1 MLSLSRLARGRVLAD
16 AARVLATRAG
26 ALPSA
31 ARASSE
37 RAEDLAPSRARR
49 LASSSAPSPATARAR
64 PRPVDVDGAG
74 GVPEPSPSRSASA
87 SAASSVSPSLDH
99 LDAAASDDHRVEHD
113 LLGPI
118 RVPRGA
124 LYGVATARAMSNYQ
138 ITGVRLH
145 HFPELIY
152 GLAYVKKAAA
162 IANARLGLLPREIAD
177 AIARA
182 CDALT
187 SSTEHHAHFA
197 VDVIQGGAGTST
209 NMCANEVI
217 ANLAG
222 IELGSAVGSYDKVH
236 PNDHVNLCQSTNC
249 AYPSA
254 AKLAVVLKHGEV
266 IASLESLI
274 ASLDAKGE
282 AFESVIKMGR
292 TQLQDAVP
300 MTLGQEFR
308 SFASTLRADLKFA
321 RRNVDALY
329 EMNLG
334 GTAIGTKIC
343 AHAGFAETAVEEL
356 GRLTNLPLRSPADFI
371 EASSSTSSFLLFSNI
386 LRRVAVKTS
395 KICND
400 LRLLSS
406 GPRCGLGEISLP
418 AAAPGSSIMPGKI
431 NPVIPE
437 VVNQVCFQ
445 VMGTDHVIATA
456 SEAAQLQLNVFEP
469 VIVYNLL
476 NNLELMR
483 NGLDTLRVRC
493 VDGIVANEDRCADLV
508 NNSIGVVT
516 NLLPLLG
523 YKRATAVAKEALE
536 TNVPVA
542 TIAARYVDAS
552 VIEKALDPRN
562 MT

>member
-1 MLSLSRLARGRVLAD
+1 MLSLARLARGRVLAD

-26 ALPSA
+26 PLPSA

-37 RAEDLAPSRARR
+37 RASSDLAPSRARR
-49 LASSSAPSPATARAR
+49 VASSSSPSPASARTR
-64 PRPVDVDGAG
+64 PRPLDAVGAPR
-74 GVPEPSPSRSASA
+74 GVPETSSWSASA
-87 SAASSVSPSLDH
+87 SAASSVEDLRT
-99 LDAAASDDHRVEHD
+99 DAASDDDHRVEHD
-113 LLGPI
+113 LLGEL

-124 LYGVATARAMSNYQ
+124 LYGVATARAMANYR
-138 ITGVRLH
+138 ITGIQLH

-152 GLAYVKKAAA
+152 GLAHVKKAAA
-162 IANARLGLLPREIAD
+162 IANAKLGLLDRNVAD
-177 AIARA
+177 AIADA

-187 SSTEHHAHFA
+187 HSTEHHKHFA

-222 IELGSAVGSYDKVH
+222 LTLGSQIGSYDKVH

-254 AKLAVVLKHGEV
+254 AKLAVVFKSRQFV
-266 IASLESLI
+266 ASLEALI
-274 ASLDAKGE
+274 ESLDVKGVK
-282 AFESVIKMGR
+282 FTNVIKMGR

-300 MTLGQEFR
+300 MTLGQEFK
-308 SFASTLRADLKFA
+308 SFASTLRADLEFA

-343 AHAGFAETAVEEL
+343 AHAGFADTAVAEL
-356 GRLTNLPLRSPADFI
+356 SVLTNLPLRSPADFI

-406 GPRCGLGEISLP
+406 GPRCGFGEILLP
-418 AAAPGSSIMPGKI
+418 PHAPGSSIMPGKI

-445 VMGTDHVIATA
+445 VMGTDSVIATA

-483 NGLDTLRVRC
+483 NGLDTLRLRC
-493 VDGIVANEDRCADLV
+493 VDGVVANEERCADLV
-508 NNSIGVVT
+508 NNSIGIVT
-516 NLLPLLG
+516 NLLPMLG
-523 YKRATAVAKEALE
+523 YKNATKVAKEALE

-542 TIAARYVDAS
+542 TIAARYLDQS

>member
-1 MLSLSRLARGRVLAD
+1 MLSLARLARGRVLAD

-26 ALPSA
+26 PLPSA

-37 RAEDLAPSRARR
+37 RASSDLAPSRARR
-49 LASSSAPSPATARAR
+49 VASSSSPSPASASTR
-64 PRPVDVDGAG
+64 PRPLDAVGATR
-74 GVPEPSPSRSASA
+74 GVPETSSWSASA
-87 SAASSVSPSLDH
+87 SAASSVEDLPH
-99 LDAAASDDHRVEHD
+99 AASDDDYRVEHD
-113 LLGPI
+113 LLGVL

-124 LYGVATARAMSNYQ
+124 LYGVATARAMANYR
-138 ITGVRLH
+138 ITGVQLH

-162 IANARLGLLPREIAD
+162 RANARLGLLDPRVAD
-177 AIARA
+177 AVADA

-187 SSTEHHAHFA
+187 SSTEHHEHFA

-222 IELGSAVGSYDKVH
+222 LKLSSAVGSYDTVH

-254 AKLAVVLKHGEV
+254 AKLAVVFKSRQV
-266 IASLESLI
+266 IESLEKLI
-274 ASLDAKGE
+274 EALDDKGE
-282 AFESVIKMGR
+282 AFKDVIKMGR

-300 MTLGQEFR
+300 MTLGQEFK
-308 SFASTLRADLKFA
+308 SFASTLRADLEFA
-321 RRNVDALY
+321 RRNVDQLY

-343 AHAGFAETAVEEL
+343 AHAGFANAAVAEL
-356 GRLTNLPLRSPADFI
+356 GALTNLPLRSPADFI

-406 GPRCGLGEISLP
+406 GPRCGFGEITLP
-418 AAAPGSSIMPGKI
+418 PHAPGSSIMPGKI

-476 NNLELMR
+476 NNLDLMR
-483 NGLDTLRVRC
+483 NGLDTLRERC
-493 VDGIVANEDRCADLV
+493 VDGVVANSARCADLV
-508 NNSIGVVT
+508 NNSIGIVT
-516 NLLPLLG
+516 NLLPMLG
-523 YKRATAVAKEALE
+523 YENATKVAKEALE

-542 TIAARYVDAS
+542 EIAARYLDRG

>member
-1 MLSLSRLARGRVLAD
+1 MLSLSRLTRGRVLAD
-16 AARVLATRAG
+16 AVSVLATRAG

-31 ARASSE
+31 ACASSE
-37 RAEDLAPSRARR
+37 RASSDLAPSRAKW
-49 LASSSAPSPATARAR
+49 LTSSSAPSPASTRASHR
-64 PRPVDVDGAG
+64 PIGANDAG
-74 GVPEPSPSRSASA
+74 CLPETSSSRSAAA
-87 SAASSVSPSLDH
+87 SAASSVSRSLSD
-99 LDAAASDDHRVEHD
+99 LDAASDDHRVEHD
-113 LLGPI
+113 LLGAL

-124 LYGVATARAMSNYQ
+124 LYGAATARAISNYR
-138 ITGVRLH
+138 ITGIQLH

-162 IANARLGLLPREIAD
+162 RANARLGLLPPDVAD

-187 SSTEHHAHFA
+187 SSTALHEHFA
-197 VDVIQGGAGTST
+197 VDVMQGGAGTST

-217 ANLAG
+217 ANVAG
-222 IELGSAVGSYDKVH
+222 LELGSAIGSYDKVH

-254 AKLAVVLKHGEV
+254 AKLAVALKHGEV
-266 IASLESLI
+266 MASLEKLI
-274 ASLDAKGE
+274 EALDAKSE
-282 AFESVIKMGR
+282 AFKHVVKMGR

-308 SFASTLRADLKFA
+308 SFASTLRADLAFA

-343 AHAGFAETAVEEL
+343 AHAGFAEAAVREL
-356 GRLTNLPLRSPADFI
+356 SLLTNLPLRSPADFV

-406 GPRCGLGEISLP
+406 GPRCGFGEIALP

-445 VMGTDHVIATA
+445 VMGTDQVIATA

-476 NNLELMR
+476 NNLDLMR
-483 NGLDTLRVRC
+483 NGLDTLREKC
-493 VDGIVANEDRCADLV
+493 VDGVVADEVRCASFV
-508 NNSIGVVT
+508 NDSVGVVT
-516 NLLPLLG
+516 NLMPLLG
-523 YKRATAVAKEALE
+523 YERATAVAKEALE

-542 TIAARYVDAS
+542 TVAARYVDAS
-552 VIEKALDPRN
+552 VVREALDPRN

>member
-1 MLSLSRLARGRVLAD
+1 MLPLSRLTRGRVLAD

-31 ARASSE
+31 ACASSE
-37 RAEDLAPSRARR
+37 RASERAASDLAPSRARR
-49 LASSSAPSPATARAR
+49 LGSSSAPSPDFR
-64 PRPVDVDGAG
+64 VDGSRR
-74 GVPEPSPSRSASA
+74 GVPETPSSRSVAA
-87 SAASSVSPSLDH
+87 SAASSATSPSLSH
-99 LDAAASDDHRVEHD
+99 LDAETDDHRVEHD
-113 LLGPI
+113 LLGAL

-124 LYGVATARAMSNYQ
+124 LYGAATARAIANYQ

-162 IANARLGLLPREIAD
+162 RANARLGLLPPDVAD

-187 SSTEHHAHFA
+187 SSTDLHEHFA
-197 VDVIQGGAGTST
+197 VDVMQGGAGTST

-217 ANLAG
+217 ANVAG
-222 IELGSAVGSYDKVH
+222 VELGSAIGSYDKVH

-254 AKLAVVLKHGEV
+254 AKLAVVLKGKEV
-266 IASLESLI
+266 IASLEKLI
-274 ASLDAKGE
+274 EAFDAKGE
-282 AFESVIKMGR
+282 AFKRVVKMGR

-308 SFASTLRADLKFA
+308 SFASTLRADLAFA

-343 AHAGFAETAVEEL
+343 AHAGFAEAAVREL
-356 GRLTNLPLRSPADFI
+356 GLLTNLPLRSPADFV

-406 GPRCGLGEISLP
+406 GPRCGFGEIALP

-445 VMGTDHVIATA
+445 VMGTDQVIATA

-476 NNLELMR
+476 NNLDLMR
-483 NGLDTLRVRC
+483 NGLDTLREKC
-493 VDGIVANEDRCADLV
+493 VDGVVADEVRCASLV

-516 NLLPLLG
+516 NLMPLLG

-542 TIAARYVDAS
+542 TIAARYVNAS
-552 VIEKALDPRN
+552 VVREALDPRN